1 MILSISNIAWDPE
14 DRLEVY
20 SLLQKYHFKGLEFAP
35 GLLFNSSTNPFNPE
49 HHEIKKVL
57 QELNLFDLKVVSM
70 QSLLFGKQNAL
81 LFGDPDERK
90 FFFNSMLDVIKLA
103 ERLNVPNLVFGS
115 PANRNI
121 GKDISHDHAREIAYS
136 TFQELGKIAAN
147 AGTSILME
155 PNPREYGTNFINTM
169 HEAISFVKE
178 LNSPGIKSILDIG
191 SLKMNDEFKELSSL
205 ISESIHYLNHVHIS
219 EPYLKPAPK
228 LLDEYQDIYKML
240 HNFEYDKSLSI
251 EMKSDDV
258 SVYNIEDCLSKMSEY
273 SRL

>member
-1 MILSISNIAWDPE
+1 ML
-14 DRLEVY
+14 
-20 SLLQKYHFKGLEFAP
+20 GL
-35 GLLFNSSTNPFNPE
+35 
-49 HHEIKKVL
+49 
-57 QELNLFDLKVVSM
+57 
-70 QSLLFGKQNAL
+70 
-81 LFGDPDERK
+81 
-90 FFFNSMLDVIKLA
+90 
-103 ERLNVPNLVFGS
+103 
-115 PANRNI
+115 
-121 GKDISHDHAREIAYS
+121 
-136 TFQELGKIAAN
+136 
-147 AGTSILME
+147 
-155 PNPREYGTNFINTM
+155 
-169 HEAISFVKE
+169 VKE